1 MRSRF
6 ASDYWPFTTS
16 YGSTCTV
23 GNTIPLETSFYI
35 LMITSLLPIVS
46 YILISSFTP
55 GPSNI
60 SSASMAVL
68 HGYKNTLR
76 YQAGLAAGVFLL
88 MLLSGLLS
96 GTILR
101 VVPTFEPIMRYAGAV
116 YIFYLAFAILKA
128 SYAFT
133 EEAGKPL
140 GFSHG
145 FLLQMMNPK
154 LLVYAFTLFSAFLA
168 TMTKNVLLLLFIVT
182 LLAAVAFCAA
192 STWALFGTAIK
203 THLRHPRLKR
213 IVNLLL
219 SLSLV
224 YAAISLMTGVV

>member
-1 MRSRF
+1 M
-6 ASDYWPFTTS
+6 
-16 YGSTCTV
+16 
-23 GNTIPLETSFYI
+23 TI
-35 LMITSLLPIVS
+35 SLLPIIS

-60 SSASMAVL
+60 SSASLAML

-96 GTILR
+96 TTLLR
-101 VVPTFEPIMRYAGAV
+101 SFPTVEPILRYAGAI
-116 YIFYLAFAILKA
+116 YILYLAFAILKA

-133 EEAGKPL
+133 ETESEPL
-140 GFSHG
+140 GFLHG
-145 FLLQMMNPK
+145 FTLQILNPK

-168 TMTKNVLLLLFIVT
+168 TMTTNLAILLLVVT
-182 LLAAVAFCAA
+182 FLSIVAFCAA

-203 THLRHPRLKR
+203 THLHHPRLR
-213 IVNLLL
+213 TGINIIL

-224 YAAISLMTGVV
+224 YTAISLTRIF

>member
-1 MRSRF
+1 MT
-6 ASDYWPFTTS
+6 AT
-16 YGSTCTV
+16 
-23 GNTIPLETSFYI
+23 
-35 LMITSLLPIVS
+35 LLPIIS

-60 SSASMAVL
+60 SSASLAIL

-96 GTILR
+96 TTLAR
-101 VVPTFEPIMRYAGAV
+101 NFPAFEPLMRDVGAV
-116 YIFYLAFAILKA
+116 YILYLAFGILKA

-133 EEAGKPL
+133 EKESKPL
-140 GFSHG
+140 GFVHG
-145 FLLQMMNPK
+145 FILQLLNPK
-154 LLVYAFTLFSAFLA
+154 LFVYAFTLFSAFLA
-168 TMTKNVLLLLFIVT
+168 TITQNITILLVVVT
-182 LLAAVAFCAA
+182 FLAMVAFCAA

-203 THLRHPRLKR
+203 THLRHPRVKMV
-213 IVNLLL
+213 INVIL

-224 YAAISLMTGVV
+224 YTAISLIGII